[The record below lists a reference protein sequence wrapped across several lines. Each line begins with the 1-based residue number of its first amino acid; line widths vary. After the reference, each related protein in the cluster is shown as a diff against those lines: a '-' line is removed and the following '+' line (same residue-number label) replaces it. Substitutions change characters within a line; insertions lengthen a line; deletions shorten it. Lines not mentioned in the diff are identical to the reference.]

1 MNPVS
6 SKVVAGAGA
15 AGGSTPLSI
24 VLIWAL
30 GLVHVTVPPEIAA
43 AIKAAAQAATIALR
57 SDILRIT
64 ACPNSASTTSTIRS
78 ARSVRLR
85 Y

>member
-43 AIKAAAQAATIALR
+43 AIAALVASLASLAAGYAVPHN
-57 SDILRIT
+57 T
-64 ACPNSASTTSTIRS
+64 APLDPAPPVTFTA
-78 ARSVRLR
+78 ARPAP
-85 Y
+85 